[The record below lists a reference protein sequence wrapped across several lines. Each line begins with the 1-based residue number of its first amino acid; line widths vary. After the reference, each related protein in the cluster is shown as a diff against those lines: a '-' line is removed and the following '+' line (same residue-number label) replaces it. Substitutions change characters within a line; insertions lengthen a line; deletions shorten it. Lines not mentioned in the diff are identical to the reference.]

1 MQNIRFFSSI
11 KRFFRKL
18 VEYRW
23 FYTFSAS
30 ATATIVGISLT
41 FGINSCRD
49 NHRKKTE
56 AEESVMEAV
65 GNISIRTEQTGL
77 YVGIL
82 EKQNE
87 IYQLADSIY
96 QSGAEIPDSICVK
109 FKSTLSQIQTTI
121 SDHGFE
127 KIFRE
132 SYQLWQVLDQKELTD
147 LINCSFEILNYTET
161 LSTDLIDSMLEQIVM
176 CNEDTPLPGTD
187 ARFFTEA
194 MLRRPQFRFYMS
206 LRFGKV
212 EMLRE
217 YYLMLEKIYG
227 RVENLCN
234 EQGYKKVSSEVEDI
248 FTIGDVTDRV
258 KDSPADGQ

>member
-1 MQNIRFFSSI
+1 M
-11 KRFFRKL
+11 
-18 VEYRW
+18 
-23 FYTFSAS
+23 
-30 ATATIVGISLT
+30 GISLT
-41 FGINSCRD
+41 LGINSCRD

-109 FKSTLSQIQTTI
+109 FKSTLPQIQTTI

-176 CNEDTPLPGTD
+176 CCVMRTRRCPARMPGSLPRRCCVGHSSAFTCRSGS
-187 ARFFTEA
+187 ARS
-194 MLRRPQFRFYMS
+194 R
-206 LRFGKV
+206 
-212 EMLRE
+212 
-217 YYLMLEKIYG
+217 
-227 RVENLCN
+227 C
-234 EQGYKKVSSEVEDI
+234 
-248 FTIGDVTDRV
+248 
-258 KDSPADGQ
+258 